1 MSFSL
6 SDETTKKIYHEYIKE
21 SLIIFQNIYKEV
33 LGYIKNEEFTDSE
46 LKDSTLN
53 IQSWA
58 GTLNKNTNS
67 LGEFI
72 ATSSWNMSY
81 VIEPESW
88 REDLYVEIT
97 EKNFFSSSFIIEIV
111 PDFPRE
117 NFHLISLNDRGVIF
131 SHAIETTQP
140 NTIHTISLMKGVRL
154 AFTNRLI
161 DIIKTENNFKGTI
174 EVFAPSFLGTN
185 TQFFIPRLPFE
196 PHSIHLTQLTWIL
209 SVLNSIDTLM
219 KKTYFFSVSY
229 IDVETNSTPNTNN
242 VSQHLSFVRK
252 HIPYTSTN
260 HSSFMF
266 APTLKK

>member
-21 SLIIFQNIYKEV
+21 SLIIFQNIYKV
-33 LGYIKNEEFTDSE
+33 LLGYIKNDEHIKDK
-46 LKDSTLN
+46 LKDTTLN

-58 GTLNKNTNS
+58 ATLNKNTNS

-72 ATSSWNMSY
+72 ATSPWNMSY

-111 PDFPRE
+111 PDFPKE

-140 NTIHTISLMKGVRL
+140 NTVHTISLMKGVRL
-154 AFTNRLI
+154 AFTNNLV
-161 DIIKTENNFKGTI
+161 DIIKSENNFKGTI

-185 TQFFIPRLPFE
+185 QFFIPRLPFN
-196 PHSIHLTQLTWIL
+196 PKNSIHLTQLTWVL

-219 KKTYFFSVSY
+219 KKTYFFSISY
-229 IDVETNSTPNTNN
+229 IEVETNSTPNTNN
-242 VSQHLSFVRK
+242 ATHLSLLRK
-252 HIPYTSTN
+252 YIPLSTN
-260 HSSFMF
+260 YSSFMF
-266 APTLKK
+266 APTIKK